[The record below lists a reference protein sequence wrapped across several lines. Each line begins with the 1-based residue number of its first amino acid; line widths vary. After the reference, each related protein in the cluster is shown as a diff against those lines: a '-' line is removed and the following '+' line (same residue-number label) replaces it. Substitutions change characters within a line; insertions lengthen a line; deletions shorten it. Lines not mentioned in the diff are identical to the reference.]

1 MERRSSTSLWAVGR
15 RPSRARAV
23 DRLRPGMLA
32 PATAHLRMD
41 KGAPPSRRI
50 RRSDSCPGSIRRIAR
65 RLHLTSHETL
75 GCLGVPGCLTRWNLT
90 SATCPPKCSTSCL
103 RAPFKARFRRLG
115 RAPGAR
121 SGPVSPAGDHRCH
134 SGLRDR
140 SRRPDDDHPVLPVRR
155 ALGRHVALSDE
166 FTEPATKQALV
177 DTQLLTLSPPT
188 VALSPSEICGLP
200 AALDRAERACPQLR
214 QRDPRDRFAT
224 VRQRVAR
231 QLLDLASTHQQDS
244 DPNGELAVRI
254 TQQDLAEAVGT
265 VREVVVRTL
274 RQLRDAGVVRT
285 ERDRIVL
292 LDPAQ
297 LTEEVKWN
305 ISR

>member
-1 MERRSSTSLWAVGR
+1 VYPDFRD
-15 RPSRARAV
+15 AV
-23 DRLRPGMLA
+23 DA
-32 PATAHLRMD
+32 SHLRD
-41 KGAPPSRRI
+41 LPPEVLDELLEGAVQSKVAAGSVAHRALEADQYLQLVITGVI
-50 RRSDSCPGSIRRIAR
+50 RVFVTAPDGRTMTIRY
-65 RLHLTSHETL
+65 
-75 GCLGVPGCLTRWNLT
+75 C
-90 SATCPPKCSTSCL
+90 
-103 RAPFKARFRRLG
+103 
-115 RAPGAR
+115 R
-121 SGPVSPAGDHRCH
+121 SGE
-134 SGLRDR
+134 L
-140 SRRPDDDHPVLPVRR
+140 
-155 ALGRHVALSDE
+155 LGAMSLFSDE

-188 VALSPSEICGLP
+188 VRALAQRDLRV
-200 AALDRAERACPQLR
+200 ARALLIELSERARNFVNEIPGTA
-214 QRDPRDRFAT
+214 FAT

-231 QLLDLASTHQQDS
+231 QLLDLASTHQQGS

-254 TQQDLAEAVGT
+254 TQQDLAGAVGT

>member
-1 MERRSSTSLWAVGR
+1 VYPGFRD
-15 RPSRARAV
+15 AV
-23 DRLRPGMLA
+23 DA
-32 PATAHLRMD
+32 SHLRD
-41 KGAPPSRRI
+41 LPPEVLDELLEGAVQSNVAAGSVAHRALEADQYLQLVITGVI
-50 RRSDSCPGSIRRIAR
+50 RVFVTGPDGRTMTIRY
-65 RLHLTSHETL
+65 
-75 GCLGVPGCLTRWNLT
+75 C
-90 SATCPPKCSTSCL
+90 
-103 RAPFKARFRRLG
+103 
-115 RAPGAR
+115 R
-121 SGPVSPAGDHRCH
+121 SGE
-134 SGLRDR
+134 L
-140 SRRPDDDHPVLPVRR
+140 
-155 ALGRHVALSDE
+155 LGAMSLFSDE

-188 VALSPSEICGLP
+188 VRALAQRDLRV
-200 AALDRAERACPQLR
+200 ARALLIELSERARNFVNEIPGTA
-214 QRDPRDRFAT
+214 FAT

>member
-1 MERRSSTSLWAVGR
+1 MYPDFRD
-15 RPSRARAV
+15 AV
-23 DRLRPGMLA
+23 DA
-32 PATAHLRMD
+32 SHLRDLPAEVLD
-41 KGAPPSRRI
+41 KLLEGAVQSKVAAGSVAHRALEADQYLQLVITGVI
-50 RRSDSCPGSIRRIAR
+50 RVFVTAPDGRTMTIRY
-65 RLHLTSHETL
+65 
-75 GCLGVPGCLTRWNLT
+75 C
-90 SATCPPKCSTSCL
+90 
-103 RAPFKARFRRLG
+103 
-115 RAPGAR
+115 R
-121 SGPVSPAGDHRCH
+121 SGE
-134 SGLRDR
+134 L
-140 SRRPDDDHPVLPVRR
+140 
-155 ALGRHVALSDE
+155 LGAMSLFSDE

-188 VALSPSEICGLP
+188 VRALAQRDLRV
-200 AALDRAERACPQLR
+200 ARALLIELSERARNFVNEIPGTA
-214 QRDPRDRFAT
+214 FAT

-297 LTEEVKWN
+297 LTEEVRWN

>member
-1 MERRSSTSLWAVGR
+1 VYPDFRD
-15 RPSRARAV
+15 AV
-23 DRLRPGMLA
+23 DA
-32 PATAHLRMD
+32 SHLRD
-41 KGAPPSRRI
+41 LPPEVLDELLEGAVQSKVAAGSVAHRALEADQYLQLVITGVI
-50 RRSDSCPGSIRRIAR
+50 RVFVTAPDGRTMTIRY
-65 RLHLTSHETL
+65 
-75 GCLGVPGCLTRWNLT
+75 C
-90 SATCPPKCSTSCL
+90 
-103 RAPFKARFRRLG
+103 
-115 RAPGAR
+115 R
-121 SGPVSPAGDHRCH
+121 SGE
-134 SGLRDR
+134 L
-140 SRRPDDDHPVLPVRR
+140 
-155 ALGRHVALSDE
+155 LGAMSLFSNE

-177 DTQLLTLSPPT
+177 DTQLLTLSPST
-188 VALSPSEICGLP
+188 VRALAQRDLRVARVLLIELS
-200 AALDRAERACPQLR
+200 ERARNFVNEIPGTA
-214 QRDPRDRFAT
+214 FAT

-244 DPNGELAVRI
+244 DPNGELAVRV

-297 LTEEVKWN
+297 LAEDVKWN

>member
-1 MERRSSTSLWAVGR
+1 VLDELLEGAVQSKVAAGSVAHRALEADQYLQLVITGVIRVFVTAPDGR
-15 RPSRARAV
+15 T
-23 DRLRPGMLA
+23 M
-32 PATAHLRMD
+32 T
-41 KGAPPSRRI
+41 I
-50 RRSDSCPGSIRRIAR
+50 RYC
-65 RLHLTSHETL
+65 
-75 GCLGVPGCLTRWNLT
+75 
-90 SATCPPKCSTSCL
+90 
-103 RAPFKARFRRLG
+103 
-115 RAPGAR
+115 R
-121 SGPVSPAGDHRCH
+121 SGE
-134 SGLRDR
+134 L
-140 SRRPDDDHPVLPVRR
+140 
-155 ALGRHVALSDE
+155 LGAMSLFSNE

-177 DTQLLTLSPPT
+177 DTQLLTLSPST
-188 VALSPSEICGLP
+188 VRALAQRDLRVARVLLIELS
-200 AALDRAERACPQLR
+200 ERARNFVNEIPGTA
-214 QRDPRDRFAT
+214 FAT

-254 TQQDLAEAVGT
+254 TQQDLAGAVGT

-285 ERDRIVL
+285 ERERIVL

>member
-1 MERRSSTSLWAVGR
+1 MYPDFRD
-15 RPSRARAV
+15 AV
-23 DRLRPGMLA
+23 DA
-32 PATAHLRMD
+32 SHLRD
-41 KGAPPSRRI
+41 LPPEVLDELLEGAVQSKVAAGSVAHRALEADQYLQLVITGVI
-50 RRSDSCPGSIRRIAR
+50 RVFVTAPDGRTMTIRY
-65 RLHLTSHETL
+65 
-75 GCLGVPGCLTRWNLT
+75 C
-90 SATCPPKCSTSCL
+90 
-103 RAPFKARFRRLG
+103 
-115 RAPGAR
+115 R
-121 SGPVSPAGDHRCH
+121 SGE
-134 SGLRDR
+134 L
-140 SRRPDDDHPVLPVRR
+140 
-155 ALGRHVALSDE
+155 LGAMSLFSNE

-177 DTQLLTLSPPT
+177 DTQLLTLSPST
-188 VALSPSEICGLP
+188 VRALAQRDLRVARVLLIELS
-200 AALDRAERACPQLR
+200 ERARNFVNEIPGTA
-214 QRDPRDRFAT
+214 FAT

-244 DPNGELAVRI
+244 DPNGEPAVRI

>member
-1 MERRSSTSLWAVGR
+1 MYPDFRD
-15 RPSRARAV
+15 AV
-23 DRLRPGMLA
+23 DA
-32 PATAHLRMD
+32 SHLRD
-41 KGAPPSRRI
+41 LPPEVLDELLEGAVQSKVAAGSVAHRALEADQYLQLVITGVI
-50 RRSDSCPGSIRRIAR
+50 RVFVTAPDGRTMTIRY
-65 RLHLTSHETL
+65 
-75 GCLGVPGCLTRWNLT
+75 C
-90 SATCPPKCSTSCL
+90 
-103 RAPFKARFRRLG
+103 
-115 RAPGAR
+115 R
-121 SGPVSPAGDHRCH
+121 SGE
-134 SGLRDR
+134 L
-140 SRRPDDDHPVLPVRR
+140 
-155 ALGRHVALSDE
+155 LGAMSLFSNE

-177 DTQLLTLSPPT
+177 DTQLLTLSPST
-188 VALSPSEICGLP
+188 VRAVAQRDLRVARVLLIELS
-200 AALDRAERACPQLR
+200 ERARNFVNEIPGTA
-214 QRDPRDRFAT
+214 FAT